1 MRPANI
7 PTGAARVVETGLV
20 WKQLATGASI
30 TVELDPYTIFRVHA
44 LADLTV
50 TIDGLL
56 AMSMVSGQVERFNT
70 GDGSLVDTKR
80 TVTVVISASC
90 NMQVGL
96 EVSRRN

>member
-20 WKQLATGASI
+20 WRELATGASI
-30 TVELDPYTIFRVHA
+30 TVELDPFTIFRVHA
-44 LADLTV
+44 LAGLTV

-56 AMSMVSGQVERFNT
+56 AMTMVAGEVERFNT
-70 GDGSLVDTKR
+70 GDGSLTDTKR
-80 TVTVVISASC
+80 TVTVAISASC

-96 EVSRRN
+96 ETSRRN

>member
-20 WKQLATGASI
+20 WQQLATGSSI
-30 TVELDPYTIFRVHA
+30 TVELQPYTIFRVHA

-50 TIDGLL
+50 QIDGQL

-70 GDGSLVDTKR
+70 GDGSLVDAKR
-80 TVTVVISASC
+80 TVTVAISASC